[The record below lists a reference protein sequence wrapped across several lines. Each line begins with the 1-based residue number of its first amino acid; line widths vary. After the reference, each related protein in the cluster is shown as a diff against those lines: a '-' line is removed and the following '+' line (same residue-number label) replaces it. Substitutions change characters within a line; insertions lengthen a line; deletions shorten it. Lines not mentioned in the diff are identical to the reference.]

1 MATLLGSGVHRD
13 DARPMSFYA
22 FQIPV
27 SDAHDFLRLSAASC
41 VHTPFVTC
49 RNQLSI
55 GVLLD
60 AQGQVANH
68 VGVLCE
74 VNQMPPAMFHK
85 LLHR

>member
-1 MATLLGSGVHRD
+1 MLMTFFD
-13 DARPMSFYA
+13 CP
-22 FQIPV
+22 
-27 SDAHDFLRLSAASC
+27 LRL
-41 VHTPFVTC
+41 VTHTPFVTC